1 LHLQTRSLLWPLIL
15 AAASVTCSSD
25 SLTLP
30 SEGLPAALTI
40 VSGNNQNGTVAL
52 PVADSL
58 VVRVTDTESRPVEG
72 VKVAF
77 TPVLGGGDA
86 VPDTGV
92 TDADGR
98 TRTRWVL
105 GTTAGAQRVQAKVI
119 GSTAAG
125 ALTANFDATA
135 LAAAADTI
143 FIASGNGQ
151 SGAVGSTLADSLVVR
166 VNDRFGNP
174 VPGSIV
180 AWAATGGGS
189 VSPTS
194 SATGA
199 TGLAATQR
207 TLGTTAGPQGATA
220 TLAGVKGSPV
230 AFSMTAGASAPAALL
245 KSSGDNQSATAGLPL
260 PDSVVVRLVD
270 GSGNGVSGR
279 TVTFT
284 VATGGGST
292 SPTSVNTNASGYAA
306 SRWTLGSA
314 AGSNTLVASAAGFS
328 VTFQATG
335 NPAGATNLLANSTQ
349 NQGGTVG
356 AAVAT
361 PPSVKVTDIN
371 GNAVS
376 GVAVSFAV
384 TAGGGAIVPIVA
396 VVTNGSGIATLTSWT
411 LGTAVG
417 LNTVTASVGG
427 LTPPSLAFNAT
438 SVAGAVAR
446 VVVETE
452 PSASA
457 QSGVVFAQQPAARLA
472 DTYGNPISTSGTAI
486 VASLTSGSGTLNG
499 TKTVNTVGGVA
510 TYSNLSITGPAGP
523 YRVRFASG
531 ALIPDTSEVV
541 TIGSGVAAK
550 LAVVIQPS
558 ASAPSGATF
567 PQQPQ
572 VQVQDAAGN
581 PVAGVRSITAA
592 IASGGGSLGGTATIS
607 TDASGLA
614 SYANL
619 AITGL
624 VGDRTLQF
632 TSAGLTAATSNVVTI
647 TAGAPTQMAI
657 NGGDGQTATAG
668 SPVTT
673 APSVI
678 VRDASNN
685 PVPGVNVTFAVTAGG
700 GSVLPVSAVATNAA
714 GVASATSWTLGTAAG
729 ANSLTATAA
738 PGGITPNPV
747 TFTATA
753 EAGSAGKLAMFTQPP
768 TNATSG
774 LALSPAPV
782 VQLQDVNGNPV
793 ASAGIAITAT
803 IASGPGGSLT
813 GDIASTDANGR
824 ATFSSLVITGPA
836 GSYTLQFGGTNL
848 TGVTSN
854 AVTLAAGAATKL
866 VVLTQPTTAQSGIA
880 FSPVVTVQAQDAAG
894 NPVAVPTR
902 SVQVSILSG
911 GGTLSGTTTRTTDGS
926 AVATFTGLT
935 LSGTIGPRTLLFAS
949 SGLTSAT
956 SDPIDLTPGTP
967 AALAWVQQP
976 TAVVAGA
983 AIAPSPSVRILD
995 GADNIVTTATNPVTI
1010 AISNN
1015 PGGSTLGGTT
1025 TVAPVL
1031 GVATFT
1037 TLSLNKAGAGYT
1049 LAASSAGLTG
1059 ATSSG
1064 FTVSA
1069 AAPAALVFVSQP
1081 SNTAAGAT
1089 VSPAVTVRIVDA
1101 FGNPTTST
1109 ASVGLALDA
1118 NPTAAVLS
1126 GGSPVAA
1133 VSGLAT
1139 FAGLSVSKAGSG
1151 FTLAASSGGLT
1162 QDISNSFDIT
1172 SAPTTTSIT
1181 SDSPDPSVVGQSVTV
1196 NYSVTSG
1203 AGTPT
1208 GTVTISSDDG
1218 TFCSASVAAGTC
1230 SGSFATIGVKTLTA
1244 NYGGDGTFSPS
1255 GSAGATHTVN
1265 QAATTTALTGH
1276 TPDPSALGA
1285 AVSVT
1290 WTVGVTAPGAGTP
1303 TGTVTVSDGVDNCQ
1317 AAVGVGGC
1325 SINLTT
1331 VGTRPL
1337 TATYDGDLNFAG
1349 SASSPTDHI
1358 VSAAATTT
1366 VLGSSL
1372 NPSTFGALVTF
1383 TATVTGPGGTPTGTV
1398 QFKDGAAD
1406 LGAPAALNGS
1416 GVATF
1421 ATSALSVASHSVTA
1435 VYSGDAT
1442 YATSTS
1448 AVVDQV
1454 VDPAPTTTTITTD
1467 LSAATVVNQGYTV
1480 NFTVTSG
1487 GGTPS
1492 GSVTVSDGDG
1502 QSCGPVALTG
1512 GAGSCVLTSLSAG
1525 TKTVVATY
1533 AATTNFAA
1541 SNSMGTSH
1549 PVDAFGTATAL
1560 EFQVQPSATLA
1571 GATIAPPV
1579 EVRVVDA
1586 FGNIVSSAATPI
1598 GLTIGSNPSSGNLTG
1613 GAAVAPVNGVATFGA
1628 LSIDLAGVGYTL
1640 NADDGVL
1647 TTAVSSAFTI
1657 N

>member
-1 LHLQTRSLLWPLIL
+1 MT
-15 AAASVTCSSD
+15 AGASD
-25 SLTLP
+25 
-30 SEGLPAALTI
+30 PAALLKS
-40 VSGNNQNGTVAL
+40 SGDNQSATAGL
-52 PVADSL
+52 PLPDSV
-58 VVRVTDTESRPVEG
+58 VVRVTDTESRPAEG
-72 VKVAF
+72 VKVVF

-86 VPDTGV
+86 VPDTGL

-98 TRTRWVL
+98 TRARWVL
-105 GTTAGAQRVQAKVI
+105 GTTAGAQRVQAKVV

-143 FIASGNGQ
+143 FVVGGNGQ
-151 SGAVGSTLADSLVVR
+151 SGAVGSALADSLVVR

-174 VPGSIV
+174 VVGSIV

-199 TGLAATQR
+199 SGQAATQR

-220 TLAGVKGSPV
+220 TLPGVKGSPV
-230 AFSMTAGASAPAALL
+230 VFSMTAGASDPAALL

-284 VATGGGST
+284 VANGGGST
-292 SPTSVNTNASGYAA
+292 SPISVNTNASGYAA
-306 SRWTLGSA
+306 SRWTIGST
-314 AGSNTLVASAAGFS
+314 AGIPNTLVVSAAGFS

-335 NPAGATNLLANSTQ
+335 NPAGATN
-349 NQGGTVG
+349 
-356 AAVAT
+356 AT

-371 GNAVS
+371 GNPVS
-376 GVAVSFAV
+376 GVAVGFAV
-384 TAGGGAIVPIVA
+384 TAGGGSIVPTVA

-411 LGTAVG
+411 LGTTVG
-417 LNTVTASVGG
+417 ANTVTASVGG

-446 VVVETE
+446 VIVETE

-457 QSGVVFAQQPAARLA
+457 QSGVPFAQQPVARLA
-472 DTYGNPISTSGTAI
+472 DTYGNPISTSGTGI
-486 VASLTSGSGTLNG
+486 VASLTAGGGTLNG
-499 TKTVNTVGGVA
+499 TKTVNTVGGMS
-510 TYSNLSITGPAGP
+510 TYSNLSITGPIGA
-523 YRVRFASG
+523 YRIRFASG
-531 ALIPDTSEVV
+531 GLIPDTSQVI

-550 LAVVIQPS
+550 LALVTPPS
-558 ASAPSGATF
+558 TSAPSGAAF

-581 PVAGVRSITAA
+581 AVAGVRSITAS
-592 IASGGGSLGGTATIS
+592 IASGGGSLGGTTTIA

-614 SYANL
+614 TYGTL
-619 AITGL
+619 AITGT
-624 VGDRTLQF
+624 VGDRTLEF
-632 TSAGLTAATSNVVTI
+632 ISTGLTPVTSGPITI

-657 NGGDGQTATAG
+657 NGGDGQSATAG

-678 VRDASNN
+678 VRDASDN
-685 PVPGVNVTFAVTAGG
+685 PVPGVAVTFAVTAGG
-700 GSVLPVSAVATNAA
+700 GSVVPVTAVNTNSSGIAA
-714 GVASATSWTLGTAAG
+714 ATSWTLGTSAG

-738 PGGITPNPV
+738 PGGITPNTV
-747 TFTATA
+747 TFNATA
-753 EAGSAGKLAMFTQPP
+753 VAGGAGKLGMITQPP
-768 TNATSG
+768 PNATSG
-774 LALSPAPV
+774 VVLSQAPV
-782 VQLQDVNGNPV
+782 VQLQDTNGNPV
-793 ASAGIAITAT
+793 TSAGIAITAS
-803 IASGPGGSLT
+803 IASGPVGASLSGNIEPT
-813 GDIASTDANGR
+813 EANGQ

-836 GSYTLQFGGTNL
+836 GSYALQFGGSNL
-848 TGVTSN
+848 TGVTSDPL
-854 AVTLAAGAATKL
+854 TLAAGAATKL
-866 VVLTQPTTAQSGIA
+866 VILDQPMTAQSGIA
-880 FSPVVTVQAQDAAG
+880 LDPVLRVQAQDAAG
-894 NPVAVPTR
+894 NPVPSPTR
-902 SVQVSILSG
+902 SVQVNILSG
-911 GGTLSGTTTRTTDGS
+911 DGTLSGTTTRPTDGS
-926 AVATFTGLT
+926 AVATFTGLVLTGPTGPNT
-935 LSGTIGPRTLLFAS
+935 LIFSTPDLAT
-949 SGLTSAT
+949 AT
-956 SDPIDLTPGTP
+956 SSAISLTPGN
-967 AALAWVQQP
+967 AASLLWVQTP
-976 TAVVAGA
+976 TSVTAGEF
-983 AIAPSPSVRILD
+983 IAPSPTVKIVD
-995 GADNIVTTATNPVTI
+995 GAGNTVTTATNPVTVAI
-1010 AISNN
+1010 ANN
-1015 PGGSTLGGTT
+1015 PGGSTLSGTT
-1025 TVAPVL
+1025 TVAPVS
-1031 GVATFT
+1031 GVATFS
-1037 TLSLNKAGAGYT
+1037 TLSLDKAGTGYT
-1049 LAASSAGLTG
+1049 LAASSTGLTG
-1059 ATSSG
+1059 ATSTG

-1069 AAPAALVFVSQP
+1069 AAPAALDFVVQP
-1081 SNTAAGAT
+1081 SNAVAGAT
-1089 VSPAVTVRIVDA
+1089 ISPPVTVRILDA

-1118 NPTAAVLS
+1118 NPTAAALS

-1139 FAGLSVSKAGSG
+1139 FSGLSVSKAGSG
-1151 FTLAASSGGLT
+1151 FTLAATSGGL
-1162 QDISNSFDIT
+1162 ISGTSMAFDIT
-1172 SAPTTTSIT
+1172 SNPTTTTIT
-1181 SDSPDPSVVGQSVTV
+1181 SDSPDPSVVGQPVNVAFSVNGTSPTGNVTV
-1196 NYSVTSG
+1196 SDGQG
-1203 AGTPT
+1203 ASCL
-1208 GTVTISSDDG
+1208 GTVADG
-1218 TFCSASVAAGTC
+1218 TCDITFTSAAAR
-1230 SGSFATIGVKTLTA
+1230 TLTA
-1244 NYGGDGTFSPS
+1244 TYVGDGSNAGSTSP
-1255 GSAGATHTVN
+1255 GVDHTVN
-1265 QAATTTALTGH
+1265 KAATTTTLDTH
-1276 TPDPSALGA
+1276 TPDSSAVGA

-1290 WTVGVTAPGAGTP
+1290 WTVNVTAPGAGTP
-1303 TGTVTVSDGVDNCQ
+1303 TGLVTVSDGVDGCS
-1317 AAVGVGGC
+1317 AAVAAGGC
-1325 SINLTT
+1325 SVNLTT
-1331 VGTRPL
+1331 VGTRSL

-1349 SASSPTDHI
+1349 SASSPTDHT

-1372 NPSTFGALVTF
+1372 NPSTFGASVTL

-1406 LGAPAALNGS
+1406 LGAPTALNGA

-1421 ATSALSVASHSVTA
+1421 ATSALSVASHPITA

-1487 GGTPS
+1487 DGTPT

-1502 QSCGPVALTG
+1502 GSCGPVTLTA
-1512 GAGSCVLTSLSAG
+1512 GAGSCLLTSLSAG

-1533 AATTNFAA
+1533 AATTDFAT
-1541 SNSMGTSH
+1541 SNSVGTSH
-1549 PVDAFGTATAL
+1549 PVDPFGTATAL
-1560 EFQVQPSATLA
+1560 EFQVQPSAALA

-1586 FGNIVSSAATPI
+1586 FGNTVTSAATPI
-1598 GLTIGSNPSSGNLTG
+1598 GLTIGTNPGSGTLTG
-1613 GAAVAPVNGVATFGA
+1613 GAAVAPVSGVATFGA